1 MLPVETPRIQWAHMS
16 WRDLGYAVHWHLR
29 MSVEAQIKHQRPA
42 SPKAI
47 SALPGVADRYD
58 APWKIRP
65 ADTRRR
71 IRRLGAASA
80 AVAGRRP
87 AGRPVP
93 PAAAPPP
100 PPQPTWRPP
109 ADRGGSA
116 SLIFGVIIL
125 VIGLWFFATK
135 TLGLDLPDIE
145 WGTLWPLLLI
155 GLGAWIVFGA
165 MRRNR

>member
-1 MLPVETPRIQWAHMS
+1 MDEPTSR
-16 WRDLGYAVHWHLR
+16 YT
-29 MSVEAQIKHQRPA
+29 
-42 SPKAI
+42 SP
-47 SALPGVADRYD
+47 D
-58 APWKIRP
+58 
-65 ADTRRR
+65 
-71 IRRLGAASA
+71 
-80 AVAGRRP
+80 P
-87 AGRPVP
+87 AGSVP
-93 PAAAPPP
+93 PQQPSPAGSVPPQQPLPAATPPPVQPAATPPPPVQPAATPPP

-125 VIGLWFFATK
+125 IIGLWFFATR